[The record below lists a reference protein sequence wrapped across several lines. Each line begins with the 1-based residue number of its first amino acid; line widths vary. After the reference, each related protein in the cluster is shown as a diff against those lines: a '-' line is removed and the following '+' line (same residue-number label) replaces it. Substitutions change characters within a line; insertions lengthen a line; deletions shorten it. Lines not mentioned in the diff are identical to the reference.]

1 MKPSSPPGIT
11 TTSAGDARFRG
22 VCLLLGAVIACA
34 ALTQLY
40 TQRRDAQAIGT
51 HEQSRPRVAF
61 FGQTRLN
68 VWQPDEYSQVYLAEQ
83 DDPAENE
90 ALWLGNSQLHTI
102 NQPAGNDAVA
112 PRHASDILGYR
123 VYGLSLNNASVQEQ
137 LVVLH
142 WALSRRKSN
151 WLILAVCYDDLRE
164 DNLRCEL
171 VDIVTPQ
178 VSESLAGSTVGRRLA
193 DQITAARQVLSDV
206 QGTSRA
212 GRSWQDVSE
221 RKLESTLQTH
231 WDTWVRRPDMLGTV
245 KYKLYELRNAT
256 FGIEA
261 SSKRRMIPLRKQKNM
276 AALAEMLR
284 VAQEHGMKVLLY
296 NVPLRW
302 DVEPP
307 YDLDAYRNW
316 QRELADVVKCNGA
329 AIFLDLDELVPANLW
344 GLHHGRNVDFMHFEA
359 QGHRMLG
366 QRIAETI
373 RAAATPEGGR

>member
-1 MKPSSPPGIT
+1 MKPPSPPGVT
-11 TTSAGDARFRG
+11 TTSAGDAPFRG
-22 VCLLLGAVIACA
+22 ICLLLGAAIACA
-34 ALTQLY
+34 ALTHLSW
-40 TQRRDAQAIGT
+40 QRRDAQAIGT
-51 HEQSRPRVAF
+51 DEESRPKVAHF
-61 FGQTRLN
+61 AQTRLN
-68 VWQPDEYSQVYLAEQ
+68 VWQPNEYSRVYLAEQ

-102 NQPAGNDAVA
+102 NQPVGNDAVA

-123 VYGLSLNNASVQEQ
+123 VYGLSLNNANTQEQ

-142 WALSRRKSN
+142 WALARRQSN

-164 DNLRCEL
+164 DDLRSEL

-178 VSESLAGSTVGRRLA
+178 VSESLTRSTVGRRLA

-206 QGTSRA
+206 QGTSRT

-231 WDTWVRRPDMLGTV
+231 WGMWASRPDILGTV

-276 AALAEMLR
+276 AALVEMLR
-284 VAQEHGMKVLLY
+284 VAQEHGTKVLLY

-307 YDLDAYRNW
+307 YDMNAYRNW
-316 QRELADVVKCNGA
+316 KRELADAVKGNGA
-329 AIFLDLDELVPANLW
+329 AIFLDLDELVPADLW
-344 GLHHGRNVDFMHFEA
+344 GLHHGHNVDFMHF
-359 QGHRMLG
+359 QGEGHQMLG
-366 QRIAETI
+366 RRIAETI
-373 RAAATPEGGR
+373 RATPEGGR